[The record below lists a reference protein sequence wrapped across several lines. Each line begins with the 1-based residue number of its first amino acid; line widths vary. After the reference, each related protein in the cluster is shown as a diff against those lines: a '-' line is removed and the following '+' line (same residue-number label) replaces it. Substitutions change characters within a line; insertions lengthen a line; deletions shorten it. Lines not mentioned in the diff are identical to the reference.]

1 MTSLWQP
8 QCRNEFPE
16 TPKKKGLSNNYGA
29 GLKRRVA
36 ARIVGHLV
44 AEKRW
49 GILRQTMKS
58 REGGDVLTAKSPRA
72 PSQISASV
80 KMSLY
85 ELGVLG
91 VLRFTFAAF
100 KEEPKG
106 NVMCRQLL
114 TFVLMVAF
122 ALNAMAQT
130 SRRKQSNSLAAGY
143 WPVEKSQP
151 IVDKTQPI
159 RLAPELSH
167 LSAGERAALAKL
179 LQAGQIFQGLY
190 EKQRHPQA
198 ASAYKDLL
206 ALETRIGPSAATENL
221 RTLYRLNQGP
231 IATTLENKREPF
243 LPVEAVQP
251 GKNVYPWGVQKES
264 IEKFLA
270 THADERSQLLDIRGV
285 VRAATAQNV
294 KQDLATLSKYPVLST
309 LHPGLENRLKATD
322 FMRSYRAGMRSAQPQ
337 AFYAVPYSVAFA
349 EELMKAYGLLNEAAG
364 DLEKDDE
371 EFAKYL
377 RNRARDLLSDDYES
391 GDASWVTG
399 HFKHLNAQIG
409 SYETYDDELYGVK
422 TFFGFSLLSLRQQET
437 TALRQAMRGL
447 QTLED
452 SLPYDHHKHVR
463 EDIPVGVYDVIA
475 DFGQTRGGNTATIL
489 PNESYLARRYGRTI
503 LLRANIM
510 RDQNIFQSTSA
521 TLAAALGDEPARALT
536 SDGNFYRTLWHEVGH
551 YLGVDR
557 TKDDRDLDEA
567 LQEDSSVL
575 EEMKADLV
583 SLFVAEAL
591 RKQGYYNDAQLKS
604 VYAGGILRVLQNNK
618 PRRDQ
623 PYNTMQLMQ
632 WNFFLQNGLL
642 SFDAFSK
649 TLRIHYDKYHEVVGK
664 MLAQTL
670 EVQYQG
676 DKAGADRFI
685 DKYATWDEELHGAI
699 ARKIREAQRYR
710 FRLFKY
716 AALGE

>member
-1 MTSLWQP
+1 
-8 QCRNEFPE
+8 
-16 TPKKKGLSNNYGA
+16 
-29 GLKRRVA
+29 
-36 ARIVGHLV
+36 
-44 AEKRW
+44 
-49 GILRQTMKS
+49 
-58 REGGDVLTAKSPRA
+58 
-72 PSQISASV
+72 
-80 KMSLY
+80 
-85 ELGVLG
+85 
-91 VLRFTFAAF
+91 
-100 KEEPKG
+100 
-106 NVMCRQLL
+106 MCKQLL
-114 TFVLMVAF
+114 IFTLLLAF
-122 ALNAMAQT
+122 SLSTMAQT
-130 SRRKQSNSLAAGY
+130 RSRKNMTNSLPPGY

-151 IVDKTQPI
+151 IIDKTQTI

-167 LSAGERAALAKL
+167 LSAGERAAVAKL
-179 LQAGQIFQGLY
+179 LEVGRIFQSLY
-190 EKQRHPQA
+190 ERQRHPQA
-198 ASAYKDLL
+198 LTAYNNLMQL
-206 ALETRIGPSAATENL
+206 VRRNGPSAATEHL
-221 RTLYRLNQGP
+221 LTLYRLSQGP
-231 IATTLENKREPF
+231 ITTTLENKREPF
-243 LPVEAVQP
+243 LPVDGIEP
-251 GKNVYPWGVQKES
+251 GKNVYPWGVKKQT
-264 IEKFLA
+264 IEEFLTA
-270 THADERSQLLDIRGV
+270 HPEERERVFDIRGV
-285 VRAATAQNV
+285 VKVSTAQNV
-294 KQDLATLSKYPVLST
+294 RQDLATLSKYPVLAT
-309 LHPGLENRLKATD
+309 LHPKLEPQLSTETT
-322 FMRSYRAGMRSAQPQ
+322 MRSLRGGMRSAEPIV
-337 AFYAVPYSVAFA
+337 FYALPYSVAYA
-349 EELMKAYGLLNEAAG
+349 DEIMKAYELLIAAA
-364 DLEKDDE
+364 DDVQKDDE

-391 GDASWVTG
+391 GDAAWVTG
-399 HFKHLNAQIG
+399 RFKNLNAQIG

-422 TFFGFSLLSLRQQET
+422 TFFGFSLLSTRQQET

-447 QTLED
+447 QALED
-452 SLPYDHHKHVR
+452 SLPYDHHKRVR

-510 RDQNIFQSTSA
+510 RDQNILQASSG
-521 TLAAALGDEPARALT
+521 TLAAAVGEEEAKALT

-557 TKDDRDLDEA
+557 TKENRDLDEA
-567 LQEDSSVL
+567 LQADSSVL

-591 RKQGYYNDAQLKS
+591 RKQGYYTDAQLKS

-642 SFDAFSK
+642 TFDPDSK
-649 TLRIHYDKYHEVVGK
+649 TLRINYDKYHEVVGK

-676 DKAGADRFI
+676 DKAAADRFI
-685 DKYATWDEELHGAI
+685 DQYATWDENLHGTI
-699 ARKIREAQRYR
+699 ARKIREQQRYR